1 MTIEDKVRNA
11 LHARADLVGS
21 ADVMW
26 ERIGEDAVAHGNG
39 ARERLVAA
47 VVAAAVAIAGIG
59 VIFVALRP
67 APGPPTSQYPG
78 PVLREIQVGAGP
90 GRIATG
96 FGSIWVAMPDR
107 VVRVDP
113 DIGQVQAEVKVRGI
127 TPSGTDL
134 AFFQYGGDDRGSS
147 LAPAGGFMW
156 VAAEPRIVGID
167 PGTNEVAR
175 QVTDS
180 SSITNIAPAG
190 QVLLVGA
197 MAEGSGDLRLIDPL
211 AKGSIYLDS
220 RSSFT
225 DAFPAVLATEHWYW
239 AASSTMAGPSAV
251 SRWATDY
258 SSAQHVIVPAIRS
271 LTSSDDSVWFT
282 GEDSL
287 YRVEAGAS
295 GEGSKGQKVEPDL
308 TVALDAPSIV
318 AGDET
323 GLWLLETGAT
333 SSRLMPLSPDTGEP
347 LSPPVTI
354 EHGGPAE
361 MVVSDGLP
369 LITFRDDGVL
379 VSFGDPRFGLEQSH
393 TSAPSV
399 AELPANGMI
408 AFSSGPGADIFV
420 IGTDGADPTHLVSRH
435 AEDQQAGL
443 QMAWSPDGTKIAFT
457 DYRRSGSVGLFVMD
471 AVGGTPLDV
480 SPSLEDAESPS
491 WSPDGTR
498 LAFGGCCDAGYE
510 AYVVGADGT
519 GLHRV
524 TDEVDDNG
532 GDGAFSPIWSP
543 DGSRLACVVTR
554 YESESLSE
562 TMGILIVRLDGGSSE
577 LITQSPHIDESPVW
591 SPDGTKIAF
600 LRKTPRG
607 LADVFV
613 VSAVDGVAEP
623 IQLSSPLVHATSGP
637 RWSPDS
643 LEVLFSGQRVDND
656 NHGIYVAGADGAG
669 DRVVIEDAYAQGPV
683 WSPDGRWIVFVR
695 DDAGSGLL
703 AVSLMRPDGTDVLD
717 LAGGFEELGGIEWQ
731 SSAKSN

>member
-11 LHARADLVGS
+11 LFARADLVGS
-21 ADVMW
+21 ADVVW
-26 ERIGEDAVAHGNG
+26 ERIEEDAAAYGNG

-67 APGPPTSQYPG
+67 APGPQTSQSPG

-113 DIGQVQAEVKVRGI
+113 DTGQVQAEIKVRGI

-167 PGTNEVAR
+167 PATNEVAR

-197 MAEGSGDLRLIDPL
+197 MGEGSGDLRLIDPL

-239 AASSTMAGPSAV
+239 AASSTMDGPTAV
-251 SRWATDY
+251 SRWATDF

-271 LTSSDDSVWFT
+271 LTSSGDSVWFT

-295 GEGSKGQKVEPDL
+295 GEGSKGQEVEPDL
-308 TVALDAPSIV
+308 TVPLDAPSIV

-323 GLWLLETGAT
+323 GLWLLEAGTT

-347 LSPPVTI
+347 LSRPATI

-361 MVVSDGLP
+361 MVVLDGLP
-369 LITFRDDGVL
+369 LITFRDEGVL
-379 VSFGDPRFGLEQSH
+379 VSFGDHSLGEAAGEWEQVTDLAVDPLVIEITRPASPNGGYATPRFRVSYQGVGVPLDSIETPGPDLEYPR
-393 TSAPSV
+393 TRSAVP
-399 AELPANGMI
+399 LPAGTPI
-408 AFSSGPGADIFV
+408 AITSDAQDVAVFRLEHARGQFVVEEGSCIVPGALATLPSDPGPSAFFIYV
-420 IGTDGADPTHLVSRH
+420 EWEDGV
-435 AEDQQAGL
+435 GG
-443 QMAWSPDGTKIAFT
+443 MAFT
-457 DYRRSGSVGLFVMD
+457 ADIMKGTASIDGSVGS
-471 AVGGTPLDV
+471 A
-480 SPSLEDAESPS
+480 A
-491 WSPDGTR
+491 
-498 LAFGGCCDAGYE
+498 
-510 AYVVGADGT
+510 
-519 GLHRV
+519 
-524 TDEVDDNG
+524 
-532 GDGAFSPIWSP
+532 
-543 DGSRLACVVTR
+543 SRLDA
-554 YESESLSE
+554 SL
-562 TMGILIVRLDGGSSE
+562 L
-577 LITQSPHIDESPVW
+577 
-591 SPDGTKIAF
+591 
-600 LRKTPRG
+600 G
-607 LADVFV
+607 LAVC
-613 VSAVDGVAEP
+613 E
-623 IQLSSPLVHATSGP
+623 H
-637 RWSPDS
+637 
-643 LEVLFSGQRVDND
+643 
-656 NHGIYVAGADGAG
+656 
-669 DRVVIEDAYAQGPV
+669 
-683 WSPDGRWIVFVR
+683 
-695 DDAGSGLL
+695 
-703 AVSLMRPDGTDVLD
+703 
-717 LAGGFEELGGIEWQ
+717 
-731 SSAKSN
+731 